1 MGAAAGWHADP
12 FGRFDHRYWDG
23 ERWTEHVST
32 AGQQA
37 VDPPVPGPPPPVTA
51 PPVAGATP
59 VAGAAPIASSSALD
73 TAVLM
78 FKEQFA
84 VGGYR
89 TNYTVFDE
97 VGEILATVRQ
107 VNQRSID
114 LALFDGQDLSSGGR
128 AELEV
133 RDPQGQLLLHVLK
146 PRSVLKASMVVCDG
160 TGAEVGRL
168 RQEGLLRFSCFLEAQ
183 GRRWGEMRF
192 AGRTGKALEIKDH
205 TGAEV
210 ARLER
215 FVENAAVTIF
225 TNKDN
230 MRLRVHRPLTD
241 PLRSLVFCAP
251 FLVEAALNTD

>member
-32 AGQQA
+32 AGQQS
-37 VDPPVPGPPPPVTA
+37 VDPPIAGPPPPPGA
-51 PPVAGATP
+51 PSPA
-59 VAGAAPIASSSALD
+59 AAPAVATTPSVAASSALD
-73 TAVLM
+73 TPVLM
-78 FKEQFA
+78 FKENFA

-97 VGEILATVRQ
+97 AGEILATVRQ
-107 VNQRSID
+107 VDQRSVD
-114 LALFDGQDLSSGGR
+114 MLLFEAQDLSSGGR
-128 AELEV
+128 VEFEV
-133 RDPQGQLLLHVLK
+133 RDPDNNVLLHVLK

-160 TGAEVGRL
+160 TGVEIGRL

-183 GRRWGEMRF
+183 GRKWGEMRF
-192 AGRTGKALEIKDH
+192 AGRTAKALEIKDH
-205 TGAEV
+205 TGTEV

-215 FVENAAVTIF
+215 YVENAAVMIF

-230 MRLRVHRPLTD
+230 TRLRVHRPLSD
-241 PLRSLVFCAP
+241 PLRSLVFCTP
-251 FLVEAALNTD
+251 LLVEAALNTD

>member
-23 ERWTEHVST
+23 ERWTEHVAT

-37 VDPPVPGPPPPVTA
+37 LDSPVPGPPPSATP
-51 PPVAGATP
+51 PPVAGTTS
-59 VAGAAPIASSSALD
+59 AAPSSALD
-73 TAVLM
+73 GAVLM

-89 TNYTVFDE
+89 TNFTVFDE
-97 VGEILATVRQ
+97 AGEVLATVRQ

-114 LALFDGQDLSSGGR
+114 LALFNGQDLSSGAR

-133 RDPQGQLLLHVLK
+133 RDGDDRLLLHVLK

-183 GRRWGEMRF
+183 GQRLGEMRF
-192 AGRTGKALEIKDH
+192 AGRTGKTLEITDH
-205 TGAEV
+205 TGTEV

-215 FVENAAVTIF
+215 FVENAAVMIF

-230 MRLRVHRPLTD
+230 VRLRVHRPLSD
-241 PLRSLVFCAP
+241 PLRSLVFCTP

>member
-1 MGAAAGWHADP
+1 MSAAAGWHADP

-23 ERWTEHVST
+23 ARWTEHVAT
-32 AGQQA
+32 AGQQS
-37 VDPPVPGPPPPVTA
+37 VDPPVPGPPSPAEDASTA
-51 PPVAGATP
+51 AQ
-59 VAGAAPIASSSALD
+59 ASVLD
-73 TAVLM
+73 RSVLM

-89 TNYTVFDE
+89 TNYSVFDE
-97 VGEILATVRQ
+97 AGELLATVRQ
-107 VNQRSID
+107 VNQRTVD
-114 LALFDGQDLSSGGR
+114 LVLFDGQDLSSGGR

-133 RDPQGQLLLHVLK
+133 RDPEGQLLLHVLK
-146 PRSVLKASMVVCDG
+146 PRSVMKASMVVCDG
-160 TGAEVGRL
+160 AGTEIGRL

-183 GRRWGEMRF
+183 GRKWGEMRF

-205 TGAEV
+205 GGTEV

-215 FVENAAVTIF
+215 FVENTAVMIF

-230 MRLRVHRPLTD
+230 MRLRVHRPLSD
-241 PLRSLVFCAP
+241 PLRSLVFCTP

>member
-1 MGAAAGWHADP
+1 MSAAAGWHADP

-23 ERWTEHVST
+23 GRWTEHVAT
-32 AGQQA
+32 AGQQS
-37 VDPPVPGPPPPVTA
+37 VDPPVPGPPPPA
-51 PPVAGATP
+51 APPPVAAATP
-59 VAGAAPIASSSALD
+59 VARSSVLD
-73 TAVLM
+73 MAVLM

-97 VGEILATVRQ
+97 AGEVLATVRQ
-107 VNQRSID
+107 VNQRAVD
-114 LALFDGQDLSSGGR
+114 LVLFDGQDLSSGGR

-133 RDPQGQLLLHVLK
+133 RDPEGQLLLHVLK
-146 PRSVLKASMVVCDG
+146 PRSVMKASMVVCDG
-160 TGAEVGRL
+160 AGTEIGRL

-183 GRRWGEMRF
+183 GRKWGEMRF

-205 TGAEV
+205 TGVEV

-215 FVENAAVTIF
+215 FVQNAAVMIF

-230 MRLRVHRPLTD
+230 MRLRIHRPLSE
-241 PLRSLVFCAP
+241 PLRSLVFCTP

>member
-1 MGAAAGWHADP
+1 MSTSAGWHADP

-23 ERWTEHVST
+23 ARWTEHVAT
-32 AGQQA
+32 AGQQSTDA
-37 VDPPVPGPPPPVTA
+37 PIAGPPPPPGA
-51 PPVAGATP
+51 PPPATATSP
-59 VAGAAPIASSSALD
+59 ATSGALD
-73 TAVLM
+73 TPVLM

-97 VGEILATVRQ
+97 AGEILATVRQ
-107 VNQRSID
+107 VNQRSVD
-114 LALFDGQDLSSGGR
+114 LLLFDGQDLSSGGR

-133 RDPQGQLLLHVLK
+133 RDPEGQLLLHVLK
-146 PRSVLKASMVVCDG
+146 PRKVMKASMVVCDG
-160 TGAEVGRL
+160 AGAEVGRL

-183 GRRWGEMRF
+183 GRKWGEMRF
-192 AGRTGKALEIKDH
+192 AGRTGKALEIKDQAG
-205 TGAEV
+205 TEV

-230 MRLRVHRPLTD
+230 MRLRIHHPLSD
-241 PLRSLVFCAP
+241 PLRSLVFCTP
-251 FLVEAALNTD
+251 FLVEAALNSD